1 MELRI
6 GTRNSDMKKLL
17 AFLCSA
23 CALLYSN
30 ATSQSSHDF
39 ELVESIPIET
49 TLDNPD
55 IRNAQEVWLEMING
69 AKSSLDIEQFYVS
82 NKEGEPLEEVIRAI
96 EKAAARGVRVRLIAD
111 ARMQKT
117 YPETIER
124 LGKQKNVI
132 TRLID
137 FGKLARLGG
146 QTGGVQHAKYFIVNE
161 EMIFLGS
168 QNFDWRALK
177 HIHELGLKIRHREAV
192 RFYLDI
198 FNLDWNLAATND
210 KSTLSQHLT
219 FIKYPFPIT
228 LMQSDDTLTFTPTA
242 SPLGFITDTTLWD
255 EPNIVRLIDDASR
268 EVCLQFLGYDT
279 KGRDKSEYRVL
290 DDALRRAASRGVKVK
305 LIVSDWEKGTA
316 AEKALKDL
324 AQIPN
329 VDVKFSVIPE
339 WSGGYISFARVEHCK
354 YIVVDAASFWLGTS
368 NAEKGYFYNSRNLG
382 VVATNSKLAS
392 TLHRIFLKSWDSQY
406 TEPVKSGVKYERRKH
421 EGE

>member
-1 MELRI
+1 MELQF
-6 GTRNSDMKKLL
+6 GTRSLDMKMLL

-30 ATSQSSHDF
+30 ATSQTSHDF

-49 TLDNPD
+49 TLDNPG
-55 IRNAQEVWLEMING
+55 IRNTQEVWLEMING

-124 LGKQKNVI
+124 LGKQKNVL

-137 FGKLARLGG
+137 FGKLARQGG
-146 QTGGVQHAKYFIVNE
+146 QAGGVQHAKYFIVDD

-177 HIHELGLKIRHREAV
+177 HIHELGLRIRHREAV

-210 KSTLSQHLT
+210 KSTRSQHLV
-219 FIKYPFPIT
+219 YPFPIT
-228 LMQSDDTLTFTPTA
+228 LMQNNDTLTFTATA
-242 SPLGFITDTTLWD
+242 SPIGFIPDTTLWD
-255 EPNIVRLIDDASR
+255 EPNIVRLIDGAVG

-305 LIVSDWEKGTA
+305 LLVSDWEKGTA
-316 AEKALKDL
+316 AETALKDL
-324 AQIPN
+324 AQVPN
-329 VDVKFSVIPE
+329 VDVKFSVIPD
-339 WSGGYISFARVEHCK
+339 WSGGYISFARVKHCK
-354 YIVVDAASFWLGTS
+354 YIVADASSFWLGTS

-382 VVATNSKLAS
+382 VVATNSRLAS
-392 TLHRIFLKSWDSQY
+392 TLHRVFLKSWDSQY
-406 TEPVKSGVKYERRKH
+406 TEPVTPGMKYERRKH
-421 EGE
+421 DGE